1 MEVSLHLQR
10 ASLLLNQGRVSDA
23 IREVK
28 NALAQEPD
36 NADALALYTRCF
48 YEQDKF
54 TEGIEMIKNAIAA
67 DPSAS
72 YYYYLKAFGH
82 YRLDQHEAAINH
94 LNQALQLAPYSA
106 EYYGLLAMVLI
117 DEKKFTVALEKADT
131 GLSLDPEN
139 ITCLNARSMALNKL
153 RKTEEAIATM
163 QDALS
168 KDPDNEYTH
177 ATIGWNYLEKGKHK
191 DASHHFREAL
201 RLNPDHKGSK
211 EGLKEALKSKIPPY
225 RWLLQYSFWIHN
237 KGKKARWVIPVVL
250 YFVVRLSA
258 SLMNASDAT
267 AIFGGVIIV
276 AYLIFVITSWI
287 INPIANFF
295 LLFHKD
301 GKHAVTLTE
310 KWTAITVVSALVAGT
325 ALLIPGMN
333 MERETLQ
340 TSLIISGLAF
350 WLSAVSLGDIIY
362 PISWKHTSRNNKIAL
377 ILVGMA
383 LITILSSFL
392 YLPAAII
399 IGTIYVILFTLN
411 NWLGVFR

>member
-1 MEVSLHLQR
+1 MEVSMHLQR
-10 ASLLLNQGRVSDA
+10 ASLLLNQGRVNDA

-28 NALAQEPD
+28 NALSQEPD

-48 YEQDKF
+48 YDQDKF
-54 TEGIEMIKNAIAA
+54 AEGVEMIKNAIAA
-67 DPSAS
+67 DPSES

-82 YRLDQHEAAINH
+82 YRLDQHEAAIS
-94 LNQALQLAPYSA
+94 LLYQAIQLAPYSA

-117 DEKKFTVALEKADT
+117 DDKEFALGLEKADT
-131 GLSLDPEN
+131 GLALDPEN

-237 KGKKARWVIPVVL
+237 KGKKARWVIPIGL
-250 YFVVRLSA
+250 YLVVRFSA
-258 SLMNASDAT
+258 VLMNSSDST
-267 AIFGGVIIV
+267 AIFGGVIIA

-310 KWTAITVVSALVAGT
+310 KWTAITVVGALVIGT

-333 MERETLQ
+333 MEKEPLQ

-362 PISWKHTSRNNKIAL
+362 PISWKNTSRTNKFAM

-383 LITILSSFL
+383 ILTILCSFL

-411 NWLGVFR
+411 NWLGIFR